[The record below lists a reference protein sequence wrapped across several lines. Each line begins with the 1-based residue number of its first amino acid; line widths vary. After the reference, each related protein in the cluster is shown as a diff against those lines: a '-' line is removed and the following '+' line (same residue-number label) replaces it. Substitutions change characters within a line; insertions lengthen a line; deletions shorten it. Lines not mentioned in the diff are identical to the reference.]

1 MKAHFLAALLAIAAL
16 GAAPAFAHAEMTQSN
31 IADKASLAKAPDA
44 FTASFEEKAAITGLM
59 LMSDAGKHID
69 LAYKP
74 AKEMSK
80 TLSVPLP
87 KLEPGAYTLS
97 FKAVAKDGHAMMTA
111 IHFAIT
117 GG

>member
-1 MKAHFLAALLAIAAL
+1 MKARLLAALLAVAAL
-16 GAAPAFAHAEMTQSN
+16 GSAPAFAHAEMTQSN

-69 LAYKP
+69 LTYKP
-74 AKEMSK
+74 AKEMTK

-87 KLEPGAYTLS
+87 KLAPGAYTLS

-111 IHFAIT
+111 IHFTIT